1 MAGLAAFGRRANV
14 ARRLAF
20 ASLTWSMWRSLCPTY
35 LTKQTEGDPKAAL
48 RLFGMK
54 CCRRGWNALAIRSI
68 RLRIPNPVR
77 PVIGSRSRIRT
88 ARRWCGP
95 AKGDGRRLTPVRF
108 LGRHRRTIGRILR
121 LSRSV
126 QSREA
131 MNSVTIRETVRPNL
145 MTAPAV
151 YVSCELGAPP
161 PPLTTGPHPKP
172 WSRTGA
178 FFRSRAGMS
187 SWPPAA
193 TPTIRAALI
202 AGTPGEASLGPRR
215 A

>member
-1 MAGLAAFGRRANV
+1 MPG
-14 ARRLAF
+14 
-20 ASLTWSMWRSLCPTY
+20 PTP
-35 LTKQTEGDPKAAL
+35 TG
-48 RLFGMK
+48 
-54 CCRRGWNALAIRSI
+54 IRSG
-68 RLRIPNPVR
+68 RWPRPRPTGRGR

-151 YVSCELGAPP
+151 YVSCELGAPHP
-161 PPLTTGPHPKP
+161 PQNGSAPKALV
-172 WSRTGA
+172 SRWGF

-202 AGTPGEASLGPRR
+202 AGTPGEAGLGPRR
-215 A
+215 AREGSGHVLARDRPKPGPPRKIAC

>member
-1 MAGLAAFGRRANV
+1 MPEGRCCQGVCHDMSAAARSTSVDRNLLGGRRRV
-14 ARRLAF
+14 PG
-20 ASLTWSMWRSLCPTY
+20 PTP
-35 LTKQTEGDPKAAL
+35 TG
-48 RLFGMK
+48 
-54 CCRRGWNALAIRSI
+54 IRSG
-68 RLRIPNPVR
+68 RWPRPRPTGRGR
-77 PVIGSRSRIRT
+77 PVIGSRSRTRI

-161 PPLTTGPHPKP
+161 PPPQNGSAPKALVSH
-172 WSRTGA
+172 WG
-178 FFRSRAGMS
+178 FFSITRRNEAAGRQPRRPLS
-187 SWPPAA
+187 
-193 TPTIRAALI
+193 
-202 AGTPGEASLGPRR
+202 GPR
-215 A
+215 